1 MKNDID
7 IESTDGVNTLHTVVW
22 EPEGKP
28 RAILQISHGM
38 IEHIERY
45 DDFAGYLNSNGI
57 AVVGNDH
64 LGHGKTAG
72 SPDDY
77 GYFGAEASATVVS
90 DLFKVTGYAKERF
103 GSDVPYF
110 LLGHSMGSFMARRYL
125 IEHGGA
131 LDGAIIC
138 GTGYQPPAVLA
149 IASAIAACI
158 GAVKGDRYR
167 PESLKKM
174 AFGSYNKRIPDA
186 KSPNSWLSRDD
197 EVVKRYDSDPMCTFS
212 FTADGYRTLF
222 GVLKFI
228 QKKKNYGRI
237 PKDLPV
243 FMVAG
248 EEDPVGNYGKGV
260 EKVFRAYS
268 DIGIEDISLKLYPND
283 RHEILN
289 EPDKEDIY
297 SDILLWLESHI

>member
-77 GYFGAEASATVVS
+77 GYFGADASVTVVS

-125 IEHGGA
+125 IEHGDA
-131 LDGAIIC
+131 LDGAVIC

-149 IASAIAACI
+149 IASAVTACI

-174 AFGSYNKRIPDA
+174 AFGPYNKRIPDA

-197 EVVKRYDSDPMCTFS
+197 EVVRRYDSDPMCTFS

-228 QKKKNYGRI
+228 QKKKNYRRI

-243 FMVAG
+243 FMIAG

-268 DIGIEDISLKLYPND
+268 DIGIKDISLKLYPND

-289 EPDKEDIY
+289 EPDKEDVY